1 MYKRKFIFTFLAAI
15 LAPLAVTVGAQEFP
29 TKPIRLLLGYSA
41 GGGIDV
47 ITRAFAQKLGDNL
60 GQPVLVD
67 NRPGAS
73 GTLAA
78 DILNKAPADGHTLF
92 MTETGY
98 LIFST
103 ISSAAPDPLKSF
115 APVTSVALLP
125 LLIAVAPNF
134 PAKNAQELIAV
145 LKANPG
151 KYSYGTPGIGT
162 VHHLAVE
169 QFKQRAGV
177 DVVHIPYKGSPPMM
191 ADLLGGHLAI
201 AMLSTVAAAG
211 QSKAGKIRVIA
222 LVAGQRVAIAPDWP
236 SLAET
241 LPGFD
246 ATPLIFMVA
255 HPGTPPAIL
264 ARINA
269 AARKALSAPE
279 LNESFT
285 AAGAVPAQSS
295 PEELRELMVR
305 DLKRFGALA
314 KGAGVKVE

>member
-1 MYKRKFIFTFLAAI
+1 MRTAVRIALALVLVAS
-15 LAPLAVTVGAQEFP
+15 AAAAGAQDFP
-29 TKPIRLLLGYSA
+29 NKPIRLLLGYSA

-47 ITRAFAQKLGDNL
+47 VTRAFAQRLGDNL
-60 GQPVLVD
+60 GQPVVVD

-73 GTLAA
+73 GTVAV
-78 DILNKAPADGHTLF
+78 DILSKSPPDGHTLF
-92 MTETGY
+92 MTETGF

-103 ISSAAPDPLKSF
+103 ISTAAPDPLKSF
-115 APVTSVALLP
+115 SPITSVALLP
-125 LLIAVAPNF
+125 LLIAVHPEF

-151 KYSYGTPGIGT
+151 KYSYGTPGVGT

-177 DVVHIPYKGSPPMM
+177 DVVHVPYKGSPPIM
-191 ADLLGGHLAI
+191 ADLLGGRLAI
-201 AMLSTVAAAG
+201 AMISTVAAAG
-211 QSKAGKIRVIA
+211 PSKAGKIRVIA
-222 LVAGQRVAIAPDWP
+222 LVAGERVAMAPEWP

-246 ATPLIFMVA
+246 ATPLIFMVG
-255 HPGTPPAIL
+255 HPNTPPAVL

-269 AARKALSAPE
+269 AARKALSLPE
-279 LNESFT
+279 LSESFT

-295 PEELRELMVR
+295 PEQLRELIAR

-314 KGAGVKVE
+314 KGAGVRAE

>member
-1 MYKRKFIFTFLAAI
+1 MGTAVRIA
-15 LAPLAVTVGAQEFP
+15 LAVVMAAFFTKVGAQDFP
-29 TKPIRLLLGYSA
+29 NKPVRLLLGYAA

-47 ITRAFAQKLGDNL
+47 ITRAFAQRLGENL
-60 GQPVLVD
+60 GQSVVVD
-67 NRPGAS
+67 NRPGAN
-73 GTLAA
+73 GTVAL
-78 DILNKAPADGHTLF
+78 DILAKSPADGHTLF

-103 ISSAAPDPLKSF
+103 LSTTAADPLKSF

-125 LLIAVAPNF
+125 LLIAVAPDF

-145 LKANPG
+145 LKANPN
-151 KYSYGTPGIGT
+151 KYSYGTPGVGT

-169 QFKQRAGV
+169 QLKQRAGV
-177 DVVHIPYKGSPPMM
+177 EILHVPYKGSPPIM
-191 ADLLGGHLAI
+191 ADLLGGHLSI
-201 AMLSTVAAAG
+201 AMISTVAASG
-211 QSKAGKIRVIA
+211 PSRAGKIRVIA
-222 LVAGQRVAIAPDWP
+222 LVAGQRVAMAPEWP

-246 ATPLIFMVA
+246 ATPLIFMVV
-255 HPGTPPAIL
+255 HSGTPPSIL

-269 AARKALSAPE
+269 AARKALSVPE
-279 LNESFT
+279 LSASFT

-295 PEELRELMVR
+295 PEELHDMIAR

-314 KGAGVKVE
+314 KIAGVRVE